1 MEPDQGT
8 RDPAL
13 VPQDPLS
20 AWLVPLGRIISLAF
34 IFVTAIT
41 FFEVVMRYAFNAPTR
56 WVHETTIATTAVCFA
71 FGGAYCL
78 ALDRHIRV
86 VLLYD
91 ALSPGVRRW
100 VDVAICVVGALACAL
115 MAWAAWGLA
124 YGGFVSAG
132 GDFRLETSGSAWNP
146 PTPAIVKAFLFGTLC
161 VMCVQFTLQALGHL
175 RRDPHAQTP
184 PTSKGPHE
192 DA

>member
-1 MEPDQGT
+1 M
-8 RDPAL
+8 
-13 VPQDPLS
+13 VPQDALS
-20 AWLVPLGRIISLAF
+20 AWLAPLGRIVSLAF
-34 IFVTAIT
+34 LFVTAIT
-41 FFEVVMRYAFNAPTR
+41 FLEVVLRYGFNSPTQ

-91 ALSPGVRRW
+91 ALSPGARRW
-100 VDVAICVVGALACAL
+100 FDVVISIVGALACAL
-115 MAWAAWGLA
+115 MAWASWDLA
-124 YGGFVSAG
+124 HGGFVSAG

-161 VMCVQFTLQALGHL
+161 VMCVQFALQAVRHL
-175 RRDPHAQTP
+175 RRDPRDEAPRTP
-184 PTSKGPHE
+184 ASAGNVE
-192 DA
+192 DV